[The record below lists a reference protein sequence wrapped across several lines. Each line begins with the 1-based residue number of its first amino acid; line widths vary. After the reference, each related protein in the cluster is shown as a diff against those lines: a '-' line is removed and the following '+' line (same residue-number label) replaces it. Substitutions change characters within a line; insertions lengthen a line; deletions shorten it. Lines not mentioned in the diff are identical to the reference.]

1 MVPMCQKQ
9 MRPRRRA
16 PDAPRI
22 LSAGGAQGL
31 AWSRPS
37 SNGAAVTLF
46 TIFENGIQVAVTL
59 PDQLTW
65 QSTPTAGASYQ
76 VSATN
81 AVGMGRRSAP
91 VVAS

>member
-1 MVPMCQKQ
+1 MVPMSHKQ
-9 MRPRRRA
+9 LRPRRRA

-22 LSAGGAQGL
+22 LSASSAQGL
-31 AWSRPS
+31 AWSRPM
-37 SNGAAVTLF
+37 SNGSTVTLF
-46 TIFENGIQVAVTL
+46 TIYQNGIQVAVTSG
-59 PDQLTW
+59 DQLTW